1 MAGAIKKVEMVMQI
15 VLTLSDAEAREL
27 RFYLASRSNP
37 YIHGARTG
45 GVAVT
50 DHIHD
55 VIKAAQN

>member
-1 MAGAIKKVEMVMQI
+1 MVVQI

-27 RFYLASRSNP
+27 RFYLSQRSL
-37 YIHGARTG
+37 HHAGTS